1 MTKYKMEDGSYF
13 DPEVIESLIFGG
25 YDQKTGINT
34 LESFYF
40 TLNSP
45 IKFNPKATVKSLD
58 VVVSST
64 ATEDR
69 QLLQHLLQKTR

>member
-13 DPEVIESLIFGG
+13 DPDVIESFIWKGS
-25 YDQKTGINT
+25 DPKTGKVGIKD
-34 LESFYF
+34 FFF

-45 IKFNPKATVKSLD
+45 IKFGNKATVRGLD
-58 VVVSST
+58 VIVSTT
-64 ATEDR
+64 ATDDN